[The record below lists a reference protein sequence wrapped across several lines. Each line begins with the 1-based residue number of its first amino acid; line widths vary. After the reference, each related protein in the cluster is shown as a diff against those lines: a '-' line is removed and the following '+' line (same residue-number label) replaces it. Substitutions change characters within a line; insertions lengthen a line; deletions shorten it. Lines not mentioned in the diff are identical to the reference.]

1 MLRHKNSKTIRMN
14 LSILPMFKRYAI
26 HGLAAISMLC
36 AVSAEG
42 KAQSMDNV
50 INTTTSFLVRDWVN
64 DENYNEWLPPQ
75 VMAIPPST
83 KIYGACGNWL
93 EGDHVGETG
102 SYYCPATHTIILDI
116 EQLRWFYSEFGASA
130 VAYVVAHEFGHA
142 MQNRFDDFPNG
153 SAKELQADCFAG
165 ILIKIGSDEL
175 GVTRRDVL
183 DMSYAAYGIGSTSHG
198 TGAQR
203 SYALMTGM
211 GIIDFGCSNEEMYRL
226 ANSNIDDS
234 HFSALQSS
242 RSGTG
247 GVDLSVTP
255 FPKTIADLEKYLRK

>member
-1 MLRHKNSKTIRMN
+1 MLRVNNSKTIRMN
-14 LSILPMFKRYAI
+14 VSILSMFKRCAI
-26 HGLAAISMLC
+26 NGFAAIALLL
-36 AVSAEG
+36 AVSTEG

-50 INTTTSFLVRDWVN
+50 INATTSFLVRDWVN
-64 DENYNEWLPPQ
+64 DEDYNEWLPPQ

-83 KIYGACGNWL
+83 KIFGACGDWL

-102 SYYCPATHTIILDI
+102 SYYCPSTHTIILDI